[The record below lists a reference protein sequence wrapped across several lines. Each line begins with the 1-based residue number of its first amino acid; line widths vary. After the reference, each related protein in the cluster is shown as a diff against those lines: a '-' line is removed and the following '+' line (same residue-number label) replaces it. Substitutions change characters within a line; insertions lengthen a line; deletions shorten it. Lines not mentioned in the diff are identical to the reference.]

1 LSISYSLVEVFT
13 SEDVRVH
20 GKPIWG
26 AVVDCVSKSSIAAR
40 CIVMKGFAGCYESGE
55 VAADN
60 IEILSYNMPVKI
72 EIILPTAE
80 LDIILPSIEEM
91 VVDGIVAVAG
101 RDVYLHR
108 SQRQLIP
115 RQMKVRDAMTC
126 EFETVYEGTPVSD
139 VIRLLMTNDYNA
151 VPVVDLTNHPIGMIT
166 QSDLISRAQMPVRLG
181 LLPKF
186 DNDQVEGY
194 LKSVSRLGAGDVMT
208 KPVITV
214 SEDKRLTEAVDI
226 MLSNHL
232 KRLPVVNE
240 DDEMVGILARVDVF
254 RVITITSSAHQS
266 VNSPIAATGDDLN
279 VGSIMRRDIQTVNL
293 DTSIEDVL
301 RVIDK
306 SDIQRVAVVDGE
318 GRLAGMIFDADLLG
332 LFADHTIG
340 MWESVMRRIPFTLT
354 AAKYAESRKV
364 KTAADVMRVDMIT
377 VTEDTPTEEAVVIM
391 TEKGIK
397 RLPVVD
403 KDGVFLGMISRDSL
417 LRSAI
422 RSVF

>member
-1 LSISYSLVEVFT
+1 MSISYSLIEVFT

-20 GKPIWG
+20 GKPIWS
-26 AVVDCVSKSSIAAR
+26 AVVDYVSKSSIASR
-40 CIVMKGFAGCYESGE
+40 CIVLKGFAGSYESGE
-55 VAADN
+55 VAAEN
-60 IEILSYNMPVKI
+60 IEILSYNMPIKI

-80 LDIILPSIEEM
+80 LDNILPRVEEM
-91 VVDGIVAVAG
+91 VLDGIVAVAT
-101 RDVYLHR
+101 RDVHLHR

-126 EFETVYEGTPVSD
+126 EFKTVYEETPVSE
-139 VIRLLMTNDYNA
+139 VIRLLMTNNFNA

-181 LLPKF
+181 LLSKF
-186 DNDQVEGY
+186 DTAQVEDY
-194 LKSVSRLGAGDVMT
+194 LKSVSRLSAGDVMT

-214 SEDKRLTEAVDI
+214 LDNKRLTEAVDI

-232 KRLPVVNE
+232 KRLPVVDKDN
-240 DDEMVGILARVDVF
+240 EMVGVLARVDIF
-254 RVITITSSAHQS
+254 RVITITSSATHS
-266 VNSPIAATGDDLN
+266 ESSPIAAIGDDLH
-279 VGSIMRRDIQTVNL
+279 VGSIMRRDVQTVSPG
-293 DTSIEDVL
+293 TSIEEVL
-301 RVIDK
+301 RVIDR
-306 SDIQRVAVVDGE
+306 SDIQRVAVVDE
-318 GRLAGMIFDADLLG
+318 QGRMVGVIFDADLLG

-340 MWESVMRRIPFTLT
+340 MWESVMRHMPFTQT
-354 AAKYAESRKV
+354 AAKYTESRKA
-364 KTAADVMRVDMIT
+364 KTAADVMRVDMIS